1 MEKSFHPF
9 SELFLQLGLPSD
21 GNSIKALIDR
31 HASDGNSIKALIDR
45 HAPLDEAIE
54 LADAPFWTPSQ
65 ARLLRD
71 ELLLDADWA
80 EIVDQLNKDLR

>member
-9 SELFLQLGLPSD
+9 SELFVQLGLP
-21 GNSIKALIDR
+21 
-31 HASDGNSIKALIDR
+31 SDGNSIKALIDR

>member
-21 GNSIKALIDR
+21 AKSIRAFIDW
-31 HASDGNSIKALIDR
+31 
-45 HAPLDEAIE
+45 HAPLEETIL

>member
-21 GNSIKALIDR
+21 GNSIKAF
-31 HASDGNSIKALIDR
+31 IDR

-54 LADAPFWTPSQ
+54 LVDAPFWTPSQ

-80 EIVDQLNKDLR
+80 EIVDQLNKALR

>member
-21 GNSIKALIDR
+21 GNSIKAFID
-31 HASDGNSIKALIDR
+31 L